1 MQVFADVWDRTHDC
15 RILQNEILLY
25 VYYTYIS
32 HILIYVN
39 VCLSSFKQLISRHF
53 GRTFGPD
60 TSRLG
65 SQHTGSS
72 NSARQAV
79 NRHDNWC
86 RNSFMKYEHV
96 VRKWSKNRQLD
107 PKPEQLST
115 TLPCSRSVKIWAVTV
130 QNEPEHNAPW
140 EACCYTAKDAWP
152 WPWF

>member
-1 MQVFADVWDRTHDC
+1 MVQRNQGCDQNARPDGGVARCLQEAYGEAMGEACSLHFSSKLLNLLDLELSAGIC
-15 RILQNEILLY
+15 RCLRQDTRLQNEILLY

-39 VCLSSFKQLISRHF
+39 ACLPSFKQLISRHF

-79 NRHDNWC
+79 NPYDNWC

-96 VRKWSKNRQLD
+96 VRK
-107 PKPEQLST
+107 
-115 TLPCSRSVKIWAVTV
+115 
-130 QNEPEHNAPW
+130 
-140 EACCYTAKDAWP
+140 
-152 WPWF
+152 